1 MQTKDE
7 AYKEHLEEKYLP
19 GRDKYL
25 QWFFFPK
32 LVKQFTDGHILDLG
46 FGTGGFLRFLKS
58 KNKTFSGIDSNP
70 FLVEEI
76 SKQGFAVTLDDIT
89 KLDTV
94 VTPINNAITDNVL
107 EHLDLNQIDS
117 VFNALKQKM
126 TTGGIL
132 VVIVPLEKGYQR
144 DPTHKTFVNKEIMQ
158 QMCDKYN
165 LRLKKRFYHPI
176 NLSGVG
182 KWLYLNMQVYVIQF

>member
-58 KNKTFSGIDSNP
+58 KNKMFSGIDSNP
-70 FLVEEI
+70 YLVDEI

-94 VTPINNAITDNVL
+94 FAPIHNAITDNVL

>member
-70 FLVEEI
+70 FLVDEI

-117 VFNALKQKM
+117 VFKALKQKM

>member
-25 QWFFFPK
+25 QLFFFPK

-58 KNKTFSGIDSNP
+58 KNKMFSGIDSNP
-70 FLVEEI
+70 YLVDEI

-94 VTPINNAITDNVL
+94 VTPIHNAITDNVL

-158 QMCDKYN
+158 QMCDKYD
-165 LRLKKRFYHPI
+165 LSLKKRFYHPI

>member
-1 MQTKDE
+1 MQTNE
-7 AYKEHLEEKYLP
+7 ESYKEHLEEKYLP

-32 LVKQFTDGHILDLG
+32 LVKQFTDGNVLDLG

-70 FLVEEI
+70 FLVEQLA
-76 SKQGFAVTLDDIT
+76 KQGFLVKLDDIT

-94 VTPINNAITDNVL
+94 VGPVKNAITDNVL
-107 EHLDLNQIDS
+107 EHLDLEQIDN
-117 VFNALKQKM
+117 VFSSLKQKM
-126 TTGGIL
+126 AKDGVL

-144 DPTHKTFVNKEIMQ
+144 DPTHKTFVNKELIE
-158 QMCDKYN
+158 QMCNKYQ
-165 LRLKKRFYHPI
+165 LKLQKRFFHPI
-176 NLSGVG
+176 NINGVG
-182 KWLYLNMQVYVIQF
+182 NWLYLNMQVYVITF